1 MVRDQGVGGSN
12 PLSPTN
18 SLGSNNLQRTKK
30 AKHLL
35 AANQGVGRPNQL
47 ALNHLSPNYFKQ
59 LRRFCGLIFWGGKL
73 AGLANFQ
80 TITILKTAGMP
91 DGEAF
96 GMEKVA
102 AFEKHM
108 RRIPS
113 RG

>member
-1 MVRDQGVGGSN
+1 
-12 PLSPTN
+12 
-18 SLGSNNLQRTKK
+18 
-30 AKHLL
+30 L
-35 AANQGVGRPNQL
+35 AASQGVGRPNPL

-59 LRRFCGLIFWGGKL
+59 LRRFRGLIFWGGKL

-102 AFEKHM
+102 AFEACGEF
-108 RRIPS
+108 RREDESAAAGVGNRVLRRAIS
-113 RG
+113 G